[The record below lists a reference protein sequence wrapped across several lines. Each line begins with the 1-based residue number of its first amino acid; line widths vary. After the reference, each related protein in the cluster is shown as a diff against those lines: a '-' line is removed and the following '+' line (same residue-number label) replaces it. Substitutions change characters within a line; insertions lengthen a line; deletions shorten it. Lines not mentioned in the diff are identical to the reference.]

1 MEAGPPRY
9 VCGMSAESMGLVAAS
24 LLCWV
29 AVVHLTM
36 AVGVRRGE
44 LVWSGRQPRLLDPE
58 LRARSALSALLLV
71 ASGWV
76 LVEATGL
83 VPGRTIPNAF
93 MQSATFAVTGFLGVY
108 FLYLLFRGSL
118 WERVLFAP
126 IILAGALLAGWLTFG

>member
-1 MEAGPPRY
+1 MFPR
-9 VCGMSAESMGLVAAS
+9 MSAESLGLAAAS

-58 LRARSALSALLLV
+58 LRIRSALSAFLLV

-83 VPGRTIPNAF
+83 VAASTIPDAY
-93 MQSATFAVTGFLGVY
+93 MQSATFAVTAFLGVY

-126 IILAGALLAGWLTFG
+126 IILGGAVLAGWLAFA